1 MLALTTTTYPTET
14 QSQENDIGMF
24 SVHDT
29 PFCTE
34 FTQETLERVLLPSG
48 SCDQIAQAVKEAYHR
63 DEETAFRNHLGLSE
77 EGIFHMENDESV
89 GELGYGLGEMEVVAE
104 NDESDDEE
112 EGEMGI
118 FVGPEDGIVIPFERQ
133 DDSQSSIDWDG
144 YRPDSYS

>member
-1 MLALTTTTYPTET
+1 MLALTTTTSPAET

-29 PFCTE
+29 PFCSE
-34 FTQETLERVLLPSG
+34 FTQDTLERVLLPSG

-63 DEETAFRNHLGLSE
+63 HEETVVRNHLGLDE
-77 EGIFHMENDESV
+77 EGIFQLENDESV

-118 FVGPEDGIVIPFERQ
+118 FVGP
-133 DDSQSSIDWDG
+133 
-144 YRPDSYS
+144 

>member
-1 MLALTTTTYPTET
+1 
-14 QSQENDIGMF
+14 
-24 SVHDT
+24 
-29 PFCTE
+29 
-34 FTQETLERVLLPSG
+34 
-48 SCDQIAQAVKEAYHR
+48 
-63 DEETAFRNHLGLSE
+63 
-77 EGIFHMENDESV
+77 MENDESV

-144 YRPDSYS
+144 DRPDSYS